1 MADINASTQCFTCNK
16 QTRLFL
22 CEGCS
27 KKFCREDLTKRLQE
41 LDIVLGQI
49 ENDHDQFREKLNRQ
63 KMNPNEHSL
72 IKEINQWETDS
83 INKIKQTA
91 KECKEKIIN
100 HTNNKYLIEIEKKIN
115 DIAKNLKKIRRDTQF
130 NEIDLNQLKDKL
142 NELQQELEKPP
153 NIKIQQ
159 VTSPLVQKISIVI
172 GKFVIKI

>member
-1 MADINASTQCFTCNK
+1 MAEANASTQCFTCNK

-41 LDIVLGQI
+41 FDIVLDQI

-100 HTNNKYLIEIEKKIN
+100 HTNNKYFIEIEKKIN